1 MVMAAASAVGLTAA
15 PVSASTTPPAANFS
29 LSVTPTQNVTD
40 GQQVTLTVTRTS
52 AGTAAGVEIT
62 WVAFAWCT
70 ATFTRPKTTPKP
82 TLSSTTSQFPSHWGV
97 TGCTTVTHPLNS
109 DLLPQTHIA
118 PPANSTGDYPS
129 VTGHTIAETSQGTQL
144 YTSKITTQKTT
155 TKAKPILVCDRT
167 HPCKFVVAVFSYHKG
182 TLASEAP
189 EFLSVPVTFSTSP
202 PLAGCSGAAPG
213 SVNSESPSTLGSA
226 ITAWTVGACKAG
238 LGGGGILTDTV
249 SSGQSDASALGGFAN
264 GTVDLA
270 YSAVGYN
277 ANPAFTPSVDRPYVA
292 IPVAIDAVVLGHV
305 QTYNEGSGGKTK
317 LGVLGD
323 FPQPLRITD
332 SQLAQLL
339 GGGPSTTANKWK
351 STLGRALVAEN
362 PELVDGGG
370 FYYGP
375 TRSITQGVTNQNLG
389 IVATSLVDGSTYFT
403 TSFLH
408 TLAPHALTS
417 YRGGAALGVSAD
429 FGRATPPFNVDSA
442 TTTSLIAKALT
453 PNNGQPFALI
463 DATSAASIWGG
474 LADLAIQA
482 PSSIGSGNP
491 VYVAPT
497 QASMD
502 AATTE
507 MIPQAD
513 GTSLPNSDGTPVNG
527 VEPYPLTFVEYAI
540 APSQPLLEPTCAPR
554 TSSQQDLKQWLDYIT
569 GSGQSELP
577 AGMEPLTPALES
589 QAQEAIA
596 EVGTAKVTGTCAS
609 KAGPSSSTAAGSTS
623 GSPQAT
629 SAAPGSTGATGTVA
643 AGPLGSKGFGSTSG
657 SGGKATSS
665 GSTIGKKQPKGHAVS
680 ASLAGF
686 NRPDEPGWLLPALG
700 VLVLVLLLPGLA
712 FLMSGRTLQPEGEVG
727 GSSGASGSDGGD
739 DDWDAEPGGEE

>member
-1 MVMAAASAVGLTAA
+1 MAAASAVGLTAA
-15 PVSASTTPPAANFS
+15 PASATTTPPNFT
-29 LSVTPTQNVTD
+29 LSVTPTQGVTD
-40 GQQVTLTVTRTS
+40 GQQMTLTVTRTA
-52 AGTAAGVEIT
+52 AGTAAGLEIT

-70 ATFTRPKTTPKP
+70 GTFIRPKATPRA

-97 TGCTTVTHPLNS
+97 AGCTTVTHPLNS

-167 HPCKFVVAVFSYHKG
+167 HPCKFVVAVFSYQKG
-182 TLASEAP
+182 TSASEAP
-189 EFLSVPVTFSTSP
+189 EFLSVPVTFSTST

-213 SVNSESPSTLGSA
+213 SVNAESPSTLGSA

-238 LGGGGILTDTV
+238 LGGGAILSDTV

-270 YSAVGYN
+270 YSAVGNN

-305 QTYNEGSGGKTK
+305 QTYNEPSGGLRK

-332 SQLAQLL
+332 AQMAQLL
-339 GGGPSTTANKWK
+339 GGGPSPTATKWK
-351 STLGRALVAEN
+351 STLGQALLAEN
-362 PELVDGGG
+362 PELGNAG
-370 FYYGP
+370 FYYGS

-408 TLAPHALTS
+408 TLTPHALTS
-417 YRGGAALGVSAD
+417 YRGGAALGDSAD

-442 TTTSLIAKALT
+442 TTTSLIGKALT

-463 DATSAASIWGG
+463 DADSAASMWGG
-474 LADLAIQA
+474 LADFTIQA

-513 GTSLPNSDGTPVNG
+513 GTLLPNSDGTPING

-554 TSSQQDLKQWLDYIT
+554 TSSQQDLKQWLDYVT
-569 GSGQSELP
+569 GAGQSELP
-577 AGMEPLTPALES
+577 AGMEPLTPALED
-589 QAQEAIA
+589 QAQAAIA
-596 EVGTAKVTGTCAS
+596 QVGTAKVTGSCAKGAS
-609 KAGPSSSTAAGSTS
+609 KSSTAAGGTS
-623 GSPQAT
+623 GSPQGTTA
-629 SAAPGSTGATGTVA
+629 AAPGSSGATGVLA
-643 AGPLGSKGFGSTSG
+643 AGSLGSKGFGSTASG
-657 SGGKATSS
+657 PGGKAASS
-665 GSTIGKKQPKGHAVS
+665 GSTNGKKNPKGRVVP

-686 NRPDEPGWLLPALG
+686 NRPDEPGWLLPTLG

-712 FLMSGRTLQPEGEVG
+712 FLMSGRTLQPEGEGG
-727 GSSGASGSDGGD
+727 GSSGSSGSGDGD